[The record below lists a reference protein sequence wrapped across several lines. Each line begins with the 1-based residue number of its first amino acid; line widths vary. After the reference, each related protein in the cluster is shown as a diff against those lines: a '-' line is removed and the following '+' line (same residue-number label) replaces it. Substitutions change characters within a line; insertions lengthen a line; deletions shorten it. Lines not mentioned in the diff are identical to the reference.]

1 MPRRN
6 EKIVL
11 KLRFRRKP
19 GKHFGTKLVL
29 SNGSKPAGRDEKGRL
44 IGYRKVSTEE
54 LFKVG
59 EYAERAFSPEFR
71 EEFKGRFI

>member
-6 EKIVL
+6 ERLVL
-11 KLRFRRKP
+11 KLRYRRP

-44 IGYRKVSTEE
+44 MGYSKVSYEE

-59 EYAERAFSPEFR
+59 EFLPNHFSPEFR
-71 EEFKGRFI
+71 EEFKGRFS